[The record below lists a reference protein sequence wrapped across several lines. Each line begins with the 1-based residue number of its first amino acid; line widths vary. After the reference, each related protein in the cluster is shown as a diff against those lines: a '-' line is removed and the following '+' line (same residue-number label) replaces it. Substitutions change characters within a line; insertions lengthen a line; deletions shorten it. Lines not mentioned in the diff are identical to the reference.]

1 MISSVRW
8 LICAGG
14 TGGGVYPA
22 LAVFQALKNEDNPL
36 REAYQMRNNLHFPP
50 AEQIDT
56 LWIGGIGGME
66 APIVR
71 RMGIPYQEIPAAGLH
86 GIGWIRLPANSI
98 QIGRGIRASRTILN
112 RFQPQVILLTG
123 GYLAF
128 PVAVAARFG
137 LPKTSRPK
145 IVLYVPDIEPAF
157 ALKVVS
163 PFADRINVTTE
174 ESRQYFS
181 STARLNVSGYPV
193 RAEHL
198 KWALDPQRKEKASQI
213 FQLDP
218 QMPVL
223 LVFGGSKG
231 ARSINRALMAIL
243 PQLLLFTQV
252 IHISGHLDW
261 DEVQRHQSQLETQ
274 LPAEQFARYRS
285 FPYLHEEMS
294 AAFAAADLA
303 VCRAGASVLGEL
315 PQFRLPAILVPYPY
329 AWRYQQVNA
338 EYLAQKRAARI
349 LADGELSTK
358 LLSEIQTLLGNPS
371 MLAEMRAALQSLVQ
385 PFAAYTIAESVLRAA
400 MESRGRT

>member
-1 MISSVRW
+1 MRR
-8 LICAGG
+8 
-14 TGGGVYPA
+14 
-22 LAVFQALKNEDNPL
+22 NL
-36 REAYQMRNNLHFPP
+36 RFPP
-50 AEQIDT
+50 AEQITT
-56 LWIGGIGGME
+56 LWVGGIGGME

-86 GIGWIRLPANSI
+86 GIGWKRLPANAV

-112 RFQPQVILLTG
+112 RFQPHVILLTG

-128 PVAVAARFG
+128 PMAMAARFR
-137 LPKTSRPK
+137 LPKTSKPK

-174 ESRQYFS
+174 ESRRYFS
-181 STARLNVSGYPV
+181 SNAPLNVSGYPV
-193 RAEHL
+193 RAEHVQ
-198 KWALDPQRKEKASQI
+198 WALDPQRKERASQV

-218 QMPVL
+218 QIPIL

-243 PQLLLFTQV
+243 TQLLQITQV
-252 IHISGHLDW
+252 IHVSGHLDW
-261 DEVQRHQSQLETQ
+261 EEVQHYQSQLKTRV
-274 LPAEQFARYRS
+274 PAEQFARYRP

-315 PQFRLPAILVPYPY
+315 SAFHLPAILIPYPY

-338 EYLAQKRAARI
+338 AYLAQRKAARM
-349 LADGELSTK
+349 LADCELSTK
-358 LLSEIQTLLGNPS
+358 LLPEIQTLLGNPS
-371 MLAEMRAALQSLVQ
+371 LLAEMQAALQSLVQ
-385 PFAAYTIAESVLRAA
+385 PFAAYTIAESILQAA
-400 MESRGRT
+400 MESRGQT